1 MSPVFAHGQLRLYL
15 LALLADGPRHG
26 YEVIQELEK
35 RFGGLYSPSA
45 GTIYPRLAKLEEEG
59 LVQRTDEGR
68 KATYRIT
75 DAGRAEVAARVGEL
89 EDLRADL
96 DQSVRRIAEQV
107 RAQVHGRSADL
118 RAELQAAARAA
129 RAAARPGRP
138 GMPPTPLEPTWVG
151 PAGES
156 PRPGAEEQTRHGSSR
171 GGSPGWGA
179 PFLGFDWFGWAG
191 PEIDRAL
198 HELGHQA
205 RTGWRRHGLTPAQ
218 SAEIAEIISDA
229 TSRIAQVL
237 RQPTDASTDPG
248 AGKGAPAD
256 AAPADATPPDTAP
269 ADTAPA
275 DATPPD
281 AAPADAT
288 PPDAAPV
295 DAVEHPSPD
304 DTPDDQTED

>member
-75 DAGRAEVAARVGEL
+75 DAGRAEVAERAGEL
-89 EDLRADL
+89 EDLRAEL

-138 GMPPTPLEPTWVG
+138 GMPPTPLQPTWVG
-151 PAGES
+151 TAGES
-156 PRPGAEEQTRHGSSR
+156 PGAKEQARHGSSR
-171 GGSPGWGA
+171 GGSSRGGTPSWGA

-198 HELGHQA
+198 HDLGHQA

-237 RQPTDASTDPG
+237 RQTTDASTDPG
-248 AGKGAPAD
+248 AAAGAPAD
-256 AAPADATPPDTAP
+256 PTPADGAPRDADRHTASP
-269 ADTAPA
+269 AD
-275 DATPPD
+275 PP
-281 AAPADAT
+281 
-288 PPDAAPV
+288 
-295 DAVEHPSPD
+295 H
-304 DTPDDQTED
+304 DQA